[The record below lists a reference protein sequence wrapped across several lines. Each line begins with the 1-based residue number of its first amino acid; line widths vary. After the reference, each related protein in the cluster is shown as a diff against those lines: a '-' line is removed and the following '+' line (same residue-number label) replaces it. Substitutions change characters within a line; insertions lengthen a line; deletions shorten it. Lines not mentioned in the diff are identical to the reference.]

1 MLITLVWNWP
11 LGVFYRVSAFFK
23 LDKVIQ
29 VSGHSKQKQKKSC
42 NLADPSKKEYRRDD
56 SYAHKCCARC
66 IGMDNCSKAG
76 RGPHLDVIKQQWP
89 CMARYR
95 SLSAL
100 SLSLYLSISI
110 TQQWRAGSTE
120 RPRRISCAR
129 LRACLPMAAA
139 RAGVP
144 AGGERDRSMRVYAE
158 MRRRRG
164 SWARGPRRG
173 RWSCAVQY

>member
-1 MLITLVWNWP
+1 
-11 LGVFYRVSAFFK
+11 VFFIEYQRFSNLTKSFRSPDTQNK
-23 LDKVIQ
+23 NK
-29 VSGHSKQKQKKSC
+29 KKSC

-173 RWSCAVQY
+173 R